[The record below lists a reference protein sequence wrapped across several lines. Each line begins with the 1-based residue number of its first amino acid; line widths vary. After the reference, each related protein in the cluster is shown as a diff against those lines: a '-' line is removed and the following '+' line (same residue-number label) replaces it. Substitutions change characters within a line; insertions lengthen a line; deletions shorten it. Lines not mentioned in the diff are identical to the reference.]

1 MASKPSHDTHELRAA
16 YRAYAALAEQ
26 TAPLRSRI
34 GMASPQELAAA
45 LMSLAPEDYQRRAS
59 LLGGVRILHRGR
71 RFEDGRDVYPDI
83 LNSMLRAFADRVARF
98 LAEALASAALTLR
111 QPLPAFCD
119 LETTDGD
126 ALVDQRK
133 SYVSF
138 VRVRGMNRI
147 ALRADVER
155 IAAALRIDLSGLFEQ
170 PGHAL
175 QAWYACDPHLSGPE
189 IDRHLASP
197 RSVARQI
204 GLDLADIF
212 AERERVW
219 PRIMRAE
226 DCYFVLWSKKSLL
239 TKEEDRQ
246 AERKRNARPTACRTL
261 VTRRSRSWRPRH
273 SRASIAPSCSVSCPA
288 SGCMAWR
295 SMC

>member
-1 MASKPSHDTHELRAA
+1 CAQFVRIV
-16 YRAYAALAEQ
+16 RRLA
-26 TAPLRSRI
+26 RHVRR
-34 GMASPQELAAA
+34 LAAA
-45 LMSLAPEDYQRRAS
+45 VEREMDS
-59 LLGGVRILHRGR
+59 V
-71 RFEDGRDVYPDI
+71 
-83 LNSMLRAFADRVARF
+83 
-98 LAEALASAALTLR
+98 ALTLR

-119 LETTDGD
+119 LDTADGD
-126 ALVDQRK
+126 ALIDQRK

-147 ALRADVER
+147 VLRADVER

-212 AERERVW
+212 AERERV
-219 PRIMRAE
+219 
-226 DCYFVLWSKKSLL
+226 
-239 TKEEDRQ
+239 
-246 AERKRNARPTACRTL
+246 
-261 VTRRSRSWRPRH
+261 
-273 SRASIAPSCSVSCPA
+273 
-288 SGCMAWR
+288 
-295 SMC
+295 